1 MIERELG
8 RGGMATVYLARDF
21 KHDRPVALKVMHPE
35 LAHALGPERFEREIE
50 TAARLQHPHILTV
63 LDSGE
68 AAARLWF
75 TMPYVE
81 GESLRDRLR
90 REKQLPV
97 DEAVRITRE
106 AAQALDYAHRHGVI
120 HRDVKPENLLLT
132 EDGNTLVA
140 DFGVARALAG
150 GEETLTQTGLAVG
163 TPAYMSPEQ
172 ASGARDLDARTD
184 VYALATVLYEMLAG
198 EPPFAGPTPQA
209 AVARRFT
216 EAPRPLRQV
225 RETVPEAVEH
235 AVLKA
240 LAKAPAD
247 RFPSAA
253 EFARALNSPVPAPLG
268 ASAAVTGQTPGAPT
282 PRPATRRRVPPAA
295 VTLGVGILIGLGVL
309 FGWLRSHGT
318 RNVDTSDAGA
328 KRVAVLPFENLGP
341 MQDEYFADGIADA
354 IRGKLAALPGL
365 QVTASSSSSEYKGT
379 SKRPEQI
386 GRELGVDYLLVG
398 KVRWQ
403 KGGQGGQ
410 SRVEV
415 SPELVQVRTASTKWQ
430 EPFDAA
436 LTDVFQVQGD
446 VAARVAQALGVA
458 LGAGERQQLDEKP
471 TANLAAYDAFLRG
484 EEAADR
490 VATGNP
496 LRLRPAVGFY
506 EQAVALDS
514 AFALAWAQLSR
525 AQSILYANSS
535 PTPATGAAAR
545 LAAERALALAPGRPE
560 SYLALCDYY
569 GSVVLD
575 YARAL
580 AECARGQRLEP
591 RHAELLSGTAVTEIS
606 LGRWEDGLGHLREA
620 VGLDPRGQNPAR
632 RLARTLLWLR
642 RYPEALQAFERAI
655 ALAPTDAGRY
665 QGKAMVYLAQGD
677 LAGARAV
684 LRGVPKEVE
693 PTNLVAGLAT
703 FWDLYWVLDEGQQRL
718 LLRLTPTAFD
728 DSRGAWGLALAETY
742 ALRGDSAR
750 ARVYADSARVAYAE
764 QLRATPQD
772 AQLHALHGVAL
783 AYLGRTAEAIQEG
796 ERGLA
801 LLPITKDTYSGAY
814 NQHQLVRIY
823 CSWASPSRHSTD
835 SSRS

>member
-1 MIERELG
+1 
-8 RGGMATVYLARDF
+8 
-21 KHDRPVALKVMHPE
+21 
-35 LAHALGPERFEREIE
+35 
-50 TAARLQHPHILTV
+50 
-63 LDSGE
+63 
-68 AAARLWF
+68 
-75 TMPYVE
+75 
-81 GESLRDRLR
+81 
-90 REKQLPV
+90 
-97 DEAVRITRE
+97 
-106 AAQALDYAHRHGVI
+106 
-120 HRDVKPENLLLT
+120 
-132 EDGNTLVA
+132 
-140 DFGVARALAG
+140 
-150 GEETLTQTGLAVG
+150 
-163 TPAYMSPEQ
+163 
-172 ASGARDLDARTD
+172 
-184 VYALATVLYEMLAG
+184 
-198 EPPFAGPTPQA
+198 
-209 AVARRFT
+209 
-216 EAPRPLRQV
+216 
-225 RETVPEAVEH
+225 
-235 AVLKA
+235 
-240 LAKAPAD
+240 
-247 RFPSAA
+247 
-253 EFARALNSPVPAPLG
+253 
-268 ASAAVTGQTPGAPT
+268 
-282 PRPATRRRVPPAA
+282 
-295 VTLGVGILIGLGVL
+295 VTLGLGILIGLGVL

-318 RNVDTSDAGA
+318 GNVDTSDAGA

-436 LTDVFQVQGD
+436 LTDVFRVQAD
-446 VAARVAQALGVA
+446 VAGRVAEALGVA
-458 LGAGERQQLDEKP
+458 LGTGERARLGERP
-471 TANLAAYDAFLRG
+471 TENLPAYDAFLRG

-496 LRLRPAVGFY
+496 LRLRRAVAFY

-525 AQSILYANSS
+525 AQSILYVNSS

-545 LAAERALALAPGRPE
+545 LASERALALAPGRPE

-591 RHAELLSGTAVTEIS
+591 RHAELLTAAAVNEIS
-606 LGRWEDGLGHLREA
+606 LGRWDEGLQHLQQA
-620 VGLDPRGQNPAR
+620 ATLDPRGVNPIR

-642 RYPEALQAFERAI
+642 RYPEALPAFERAI

-684 LRGVPKEVE
+684 LRSVPKEVE
-693 PTNLVAGLAT
+693 PTNLVAGVAT

-728 DSRGAWGLALAETY
+728 DSRGAWGLALAGTY

-772 AQLHALHGVAL
+772 AQLHTLHGVAL

-801 LLPITKDTYSGAY
+801 LLPISKDAYSGPY
-814 NQHQLVRIY
+814 NQHQLARIY
-823 CSWASPSRHSTD
+823 LLVGEPEQALDRLEPLLKIPYYLSPGWLKIDPTFDPLRGNPRFERLVD
-835 SSRS
+835 SS